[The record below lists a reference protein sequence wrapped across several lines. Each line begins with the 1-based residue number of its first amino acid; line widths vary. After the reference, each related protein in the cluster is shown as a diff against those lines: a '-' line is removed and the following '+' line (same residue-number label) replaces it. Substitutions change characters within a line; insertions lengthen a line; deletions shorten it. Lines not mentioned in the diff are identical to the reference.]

1 MTLPLLNYPPASQNQ
16 RVEGF
21 EIPGDETPRR
31 YIFDAALS
39 GSEMDD
45 AIRAAYRQIFNEQQL
60 IAAHR
65 QATAESLLRMR
76 QITMRDFI
84 RRLLLSDSFRRLNYD
99 TNSNYRFVELC
110 IQRVLGRSVYNQR
123 EKLAWSIVL
132 ATKGLRGFV
141 DELLATEEYLNV
153 FGDDGIPYQRR
164 RILPGRGTGELPFA
178 RMARYDSHHLD
189 GLYRSGQL
197 RRSDNG
203 VVDRSAG
210 VYRRLLSLV
219 PTAAAALLVATLLFV
234 TSPR

>member
-21 EIPGDETPRR
+21 EIPGDESPRQ

-65 QATAESLLRMR
+65 QTTAESLLRMR

-99 TNSNYRFVELC
+99 PNSNYRFVELC

-141 DELLATEEYLNV
+141 DELLATEEYLNA
-153 FGDDGIPYQRR
+153 FGDDGIPRQRR
-164 RILPGRGTGELPFA
+164 RILPGRDTGELPFA

-189 GLYRSGQL
+189 GLYRSGRL
-197 RRSDNG
+197 RRLDNG
-203 VVDRSAG
+203 VVDRSAE
-210 VYRRLLSLV
+210 VYRRVLSLV